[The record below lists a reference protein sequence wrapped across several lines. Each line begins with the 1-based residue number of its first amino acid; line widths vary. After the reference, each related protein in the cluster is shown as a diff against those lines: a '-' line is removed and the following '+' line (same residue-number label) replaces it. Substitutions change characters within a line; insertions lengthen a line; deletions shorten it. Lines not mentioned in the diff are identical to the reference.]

1 MSLKWCYLYERGERP
16 QWDRLAYGYINLG
29 SLYIEEIIWEEEY
42 SPKKSLTVRIVVTG
56 NSWERNS
63 FLRGLS
69 SWDPS
74 YAMSPAV
81 SETWEEKAAIKT
93 LIWWGHAYQLSSCCL
108 LSPQL
113 HWTDSTDLFTEIIA
127 DISAGWEHHQ
137 QPSQYCGRTSCS
149 SDSTSANQEWGNGER
164 PNWGAGRK
172 EKATW
177 YPDQSQ
183 WPGLICHLHLVLIPT
198 RCFQPSHDP
207 CMTFVTRPRTRSKL
221 FIASNLWQGDA
232 VMWYVIPLSP
242 FLDCSFKKGR
252 EV

>member
-1 MSLKWCYLYERGERP
+1 MRQAGIRIHKFRVSIHWGNYLRRRIFP
-16 QWDRLAYGYINLG
+16 QKVFDCEDCRHRELLREKLIPQGAVFLG
-29 SLYIEEIIWEEEY
+29 SVLC
-42 SPKKSLTVRIVVTG
+42 
-56 NSWERNS
+56 
-63 FLRGLS
+63 
-69 SWDPS
+69 
-74 YAMSPAV
+74 MSPAV

-108 LSPQL
+108 LSLQL